1 MKVVERS
8 AIVPYSPAQMF
19 LLVNDVARY
28 PEFLPW
34 CSGANVEDVSAT
46 ERIATVRVSKG
57 LLKTEFTT
65 RNALRADAEILMRLV
80 SGPFRQLRGQWLFE
94 PIDGGSAPA
103 AVDEPRA
110 APRPTARGSRVAF
123 RMEYEFKNPLVAAAL
138 NAIFEAVC
146 GTIVDAFAER
156 ARKIFS

>member
-1 MKVVERS
+1 M
-8 AIVPYSPAQMF
+8 A
-19 LLVNDVARY
+19 
-28 PEFLPW
+28 
-34 CSGANVEDVSAT
+34 
-46 ERIATVRVSKG
+46 VR
-57 LLKTEFTT
+57 TD
-65 RNALRADAEILMRLV
+65 RH
-80 SGPFRQLRGQWLFE
+80 
-94 PIDGGSAPA
+94 
-103 AVDEPRA
+103 A